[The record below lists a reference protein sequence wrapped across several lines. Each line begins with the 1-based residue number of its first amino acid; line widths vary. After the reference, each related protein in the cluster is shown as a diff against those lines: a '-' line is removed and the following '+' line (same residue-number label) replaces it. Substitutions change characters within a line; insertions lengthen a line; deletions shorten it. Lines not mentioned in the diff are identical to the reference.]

1 MKEPQEAKE
10 GGRGD
15 TGGRGDPAPTSA
27 PVGAGSPR
35 PPLPRP
41 SSSGPAPTV
50 AAALASAVPALAAA
64 GVDTP
69 RLDAQLL
76 LAWTLKARREDLARD
91 PDRPLTDRER
101 VIFEKAVALRTL
113 RRPLPYITGEAWFYG
128 RPFKINRAVLIP
140 RPETEDLAQAALEL
154 CRDESAPTL
163 ADIGVGS
170 GCLAVTLAL
179 EHPGA
184 RLWATDLSADALKL
198 ARKNV
203 ARYDL
208 GERVTLLQGDLLG
221 PLPTDLRFDVIVSN
235 PPYVLES
242 DLPGLQPEVRDYE
255 PVLALSGEP
264 GAAGAD
270 GTALHRR
277 LLAEA
282 PARLTPGGRL
292 LMEVGQGQAEAVAQ
306 AARDFGYEDVMIRKD
321 MAGIGRIILGR
332 LPLALTAVLAIFA
345 AGCSARDPVTQ
356 TPVYHIGTPTNRS
369 SVNSWELDTAPL
381 NTQPGVYG
389 GKPVRLK
396 AIASQRRFE
405 VDDPAAKAVL
415 SALSA
420 DGQVPTQYLSASG
433 NGGVVILIG
442 SVPDAAHK
450 ARAEQIARAVPG
462 VKRLDSRVMVV
473 P

>member
-1 MKEPQEAKE
+1 MN
-10 GGRGD
+10 
-15 TGGRGDPAPTSA
+15 
-27 PVGAGSPR
+27 
-35 PPLPRP
+35 
-41 SSSGPAPTV
+41 V
-50 AAALASAVPALAAA
+50 AAALASAIPALAAA

-76 LAWTLKARREDLARD
+76 LAWTLKASREDLARD
-91 PDRPLTDRER
+91 PDRLLTGRER
-101 VIFEKAVALRTL
+101 VIYEKAVSLRTL

-140 RPETEDLAQAALEL
+140 RPETEDLALAALEI
-154 CRDESAPTL
+154 CRNEPAPLL
-163 ADIGVGS
+163 ADIGTGS

-184 RLWATDLSADALKL
+184 SGWATDLSADALKL

-208 GERVTLLQGDLLG
+208 QGRVTLLHGDLLG
-221 PLPTDLRFDVIVSN
+221 PLPTGLRFDVIVSN
-235 PPYVLES
+235 PPYVLEA

-255 PVLALSGEP
+255 PVVALSGEP
-264 GAAGAD
+264 GAAGSD

-282 PARLTPGGRL
+282 PPHLKPGGRL
-292 LMEVGQGQAEAVAQ
+292 LMEVGQGQFESVAQ
-306 AARDFGYEDVMIRKD
+306 AARDSGYEDVMIRKD
-321 MAGIGRIILGR
+321 MAGIGRIVGGR
-332 LPLALTAVLAIFA
+332 WPLALVAAMLAA
-345 AGCSARDPVTQ
+345 GCSGLLAGCSARDPVTE

-389 GKPVRLK
+389 GKPVHLK

-420 DGQVPTQYLSASG
+420 DGSVPTQYLSASG
-433 NGGVVILIG
+433 EGGVVILIG
-442 SVPDAAHK
+442 SVPDAGRK

-462 VKRLDSRVMVV
+462 VKRLDSRLMVV